1 MRYTSMLA
9 RVCQLTAVTI
19 PALNPHLSLHFAQET
34 HVCDLRDRDLV
45 GIDAQ
50 TRRRLLQV
58 DTYRLNVS
66 HNDFKKVYRAKHVL
80 SKRRRDAKHAKSLSY
95 PLFGKEG
102 QGEIFRIAK
111 SPLVPLC
118 KRGNNPN
125 LASFAPLRESSFFRF
140 CNPTLTEISN
150 IFG

>member
-1 MRYTSMLA
+1 MRA

-66 HNDFKKVYRAKHVL
+66 HNDFKKVYLAKQVL
-80 SKRRRDAKHAKSLSY
+80 SKVEGTPSTQRASPT
-95 PLFGKEG
+95 PL
-102 QGEIFRIAK
+102 
-111 SPLVPLC
+111 
-118 KRGNNPN
+118 
-125 LASFAPLRESSFFRF
+125 
-140 CNPTLTEISN
+140 
-150 IFG
+150 

>member
-1 MRYTSMLA
+1 MLA
-9 RVCQLTAVTI
+9 RVRQLTAVAI
-19 PALNPHLSLHFAQET
+19 PALNPHLPLHFPQET

-80 SKRRRDAKHAKSLSY
+80 SKVEGTPSTQRQIFY
-95 PLFGKEG
+95 LF
-102 QGEIFRIAK
+102 F
-111 SPLVPLC
+111 
-118 KRGNNPN
+118 
-125 LASFAPLRESSFFRF
+125 
-140 CNPTLTEISN
+140 
-150 IFG
+150 